1 MEINRRKDNFS
12 PIIINSKNIK
22 EKDNMRKIKFKLD
35 DEDKLLKICLNDMKK
50 KINFIDKTNWMFKNS
65 FSTHF
70 LET

>member
-22 EKDNMRKIKFKLD
+22 EKDIHNID
-35 DEDKLLKICLNDMKK
+35 DEDKILKICLNDMKK
-50 KINFIDKTNWMFKNS
+50 KINFIEKTNWMFKNS